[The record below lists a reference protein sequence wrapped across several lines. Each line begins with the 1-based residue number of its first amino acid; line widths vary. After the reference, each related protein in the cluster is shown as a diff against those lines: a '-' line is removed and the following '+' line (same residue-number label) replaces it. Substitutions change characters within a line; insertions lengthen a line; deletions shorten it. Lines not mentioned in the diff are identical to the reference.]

1 MTASDLPLEVLRREL
16 TERLFQAEQRTRA
29 LESIVM
35 RGEELA
41 ARRPLHETPT
51 PGSVET
57 PRPAPRPKQQPA
69 ELRSDAVLSAVIASL
84 DDVIWSASP
93 DGDRVYVL
101 TGGVEATHGR
111 PAAEFLEHQDLWLGI
126 VAAADREAVRA
137 AFLQLPQTGRFHIDY
152 DIQLPTGSMRRVTS
166 RGKLIRSQDGQPLRV
181 DGITSPAPC
190 PAAGRIDEL
199 ETRLAEAESRSQES
213 GRLETVGRM
222 LAGAAHDFNN
232 LLTIVTGHAELV
244 RETLMPDD
252 PLREPVELIASSGHA
267 AARVARQLVAY
278 AKPAATADAL
288 DCNAALRDC
297 EPMLRSI
304 TGLGIEVDFLLTPGI
319 APIRAGRGDF
329 DRVVL
334 NLVVNARDAID
345 ETGAISVRTAAATV
359 MPGRRGWPADCP
371 PGDYIALT
379 VTDTGCGMTEEIQA
393 QAFTRFFTTKGT
405 KGTGLGLAAVRD
417 IVTAAGG
424 HVELESSPQWG
435 TSVRVFWPVA
445 ANSDEPIRISMS
457 P

>member
-1 MTASDLPLEVLRREL
+1 MTTSDLPLEVLRREL

-57 PRPAPRPKQQPA
+57 PRPVPRSKPQA
-69 ELRSDAVLSAVIASL
+69 VELRSDAVLSAVVASL
-84 DDVIWSASP
+84 DDAIWSASP

-101 TGGVEATHGR
+101 TGGVEATLGR
-111 PAAEFLEHQDLWLGI
+111 PATEFLEDPDLWLGI
-126 VAAADREAVRA
+126 VAMADRDAVRA
-137 AFLQLPQTGRFHIDY
+137 AFQELPHTGRFDIAY
-152 DIQLPTGSMRRVTS
+152 DIRLPSGSVRRVAS
-166 RGKLIRSQDGQPLRV
+166 RGKLIRSQDSQPLRV
-181 DGITSPAPC
+181 DGITSPAPS
-190 PAAGRIDEL
+190 PAAERSDEL
-199 ETRLAEAESRSQES
+199 QSRSQEPS
-213 GRLETVGRM
+213 RLETVGRM

-278 AKPAATADAL
+278 AKPAADAADAL
-288 DCNAALRDC
+288 DANASLRDS

-304 TGLGIEVDFLLTPGI
+304 TGAGIEFDFLLTPGI
-319 APIRAGRGDF
+319 APIRVDRSDF

-334 NLVVNARDAID
+334 NLVVNARDAI
-345 ETGAISVRTAAATV
+345 EESGAISVRTAAATV

-379 VTDTGCGMTEEIQA
+379 VTDTGCGMTEETRA
-393 QAFTRFFTTKGT
+393 QAFARFFTTKGT

-417 IVTAAGG
+417 IVTAACG

-435 TSVRVFWPVA
+435 TSIRVFWPVA
-445 ANSDEPIRISMS
+445 ASDEPIRLSMS